1 MAALSSLALTP
12 GATAMLPSVLSGFAN
27 TVGSVASVSAQRAA
41 ASYQASMLDLNAQ
54 MAERNAQGELMRGQR
69 EEQSVR
75 LRTAQLKSSQRVALA
90 ANGLDLGQGTAN
102 DILTSTDVMGEID
115 ANTVAANALR
125 SAFGYRTQAMNFTN
139 EARMRRASAPT
150 VMGALMP
157 TLLGT
162 ATSVSDKW
170 TGLQKTGAIPKDADP
185 WQIFKG

>member
-1 MAALSSLALTP
+1 MAALSSYALTP
-12 GATAMLPSVLSGFAN
+12 GAAAMLPSVLSGFTSA
-27 TVGSVASVSAQRAA
+27 VGSVASASAQRAA
-41 ASYQASMLDLNAQ
+41 ASYQANMLDLNAQ

-102 DILTSTDVMGEID
+102 DVLTSTDVMGEND

-125 SAFGYRTQAMNFTN
+125 SAFGYRTQAMNFAN
-139 EARMRRASAPT
+139 EARMRRASAPS
-150 VMGALMP
+150 VAGALA
-157 TLLGT
+157 TSLIGS
-162 ATSVSDKW
+162 ATSVSEKW
-170 TGLQKTGAIPKDADP
+170 ANLKKTGATPKDADP